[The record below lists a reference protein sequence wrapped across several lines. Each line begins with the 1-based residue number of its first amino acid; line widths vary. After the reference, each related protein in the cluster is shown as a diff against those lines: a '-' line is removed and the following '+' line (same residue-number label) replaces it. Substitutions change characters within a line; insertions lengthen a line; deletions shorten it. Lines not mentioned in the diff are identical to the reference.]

1 MARKQEDA
9 TAKAS
14 SQCLAFPDPS
24 LYSQFSMSS
33 SRVRIVLPQLAWNSS
48 WQDPFPFVVLH
59 RGKQFPIKLC
69 SFFDLG
75 LLSTRPNARSKT
87 IESVP
92 KPGFQVSH
100 GSREQADGVPHTY
113 AKCLLSTHC
122 VPALGRDKRQ
132 TWSLIAGG
140 LSFGLSPTPSRF

>member
-1 MARKQEDA
+1 MQEDA

-14 SQCLAFPDPS
+14 SQHLASPDPS

-33 SRVRIVLPQLAWNSS
+33 SKVCIVLPQLAWNSS
-48 WQDPFPFVVLH
+48 WQDPFPSMVLR
-59 RGKQFPIKLC
+59 RGKQFPIKRR
-69 SFFDLG
+69 SFFDLR
-75 LLSTRPNARSKT
+75 LLSMRPTARSKT

-92 KPGFQVSH
+92 RPGFQVSH
-100 GSREQADGVPHTY
+100 GSREPADGVPHTY

-122 VPALGRDKRQ
+122 VLALGRHKRQ